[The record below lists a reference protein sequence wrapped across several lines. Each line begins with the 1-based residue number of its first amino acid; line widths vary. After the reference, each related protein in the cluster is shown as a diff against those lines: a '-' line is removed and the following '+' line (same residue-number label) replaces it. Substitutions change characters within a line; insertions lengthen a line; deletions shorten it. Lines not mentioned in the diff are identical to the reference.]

1 MFAFTVNSM
10 TGADTS
16 VTSLGRREQKKLKTR
31 RALKDAALDLALEQG
46 VESLTIEAISE
57 AADVAP
63 RTFFNYFACKEDALV
78 TEAAEAAA
86 DLHQMLIERPSAESP
101 LHALRV
107 VITQSDFFSAVH
119 VNRDRILARH
129 RLVQEHPP
137 LMTRQLAQYA
147 QVERT
152 FADALAVRLGSHVD
166 QDPRPEL
173 LAALTVSVL
182 RVAMRRWTAD
192 GREPLHQQI
201 DAAFDLFERGDLFE
215 PLPRLAI

>member
-16 VTSLGRREQKKLKTR
+16 ITSLGRRERKKLKTR

-63 RTFFNYFACKEDALV
+63 RTFFNYFVCKEDALV
-78 TEAAEAAA
+78 AEAAEAAA
-86 DLHQMLIERPSAESP
+86 DLHQVIIERPSAESP
-101 LHALRV
+101 LRALRA
-107 VITQSDFFSAVH
+107 VITQSEFFSAAH
-119 VNRDRILARH
+119 VDRDRILARQK
-129 RLVQEHPP
+129 LVQEHPP
-137 LMTRQLAQYA
+137 LMSRQLAQYA

-152 FADALAVRLGSHVD
+152 FADALAERLGVEAD

-192 GREPLHQQI
+192 GRAPLHQET
-201 DAAFDLFERGDLFE
+201 DAAFDLLEQGDLFE
-215 PLPRLAI
+215 PLPRLAG